1 MKYILAIGIF
11 FKHFR
16 GSTKINMY
24 SNDYFIDEIVL
35 DQNLLGTRKAE
46 IIHDRFENA
55 EDLLNLGPSHNARW
69 DRKNYP
75 NKLFVYEIAESVL
88 GEQIRFEINDKNTN
102 YTNGFM
108 TDSNLV
114 AIDNIMLFPKDMVSK
129 EKLPRTLE
137 FMKKR
142 CNEISLELNV
152 AERDEYDRNYISW
165 PGTLDVFDT
174 ETDTKYGIG
183 EWLGG
188 QKKFHVKVRRKFGIH
203 LIWNGRNYTNNLIRF
218 GNPKEFIEYLY
229 FYRLINIVNENQ

>member
-1 MKYILAIGIF
+1 MG
-11 FKHFR
+11 HF
-16 GSTKINMY
+16 SKKFNLY
-24 SNDYFIDEIVL
+24 VIDEAHLKHKKQLVI
-35 DQNLLGTRKAE
+35 D
-46 IIHDRFENA
+46 
-55 EDLLNLGPSHNARW
+55 
-69 DRKNYP
+69 
-75 NKLFVYEIAESVL
+75 IANS
-88 GEQIRFEINDKNTN
+88 DSN